1 MGSRENEGGVPMD
14 KETAIAR
21 VKQYA
26 AVVRQDFPVK
36 KVILYGSHARGKARG
51 DSDIDVVI
59 VVPRVEGDLSLLE
72 AKLFKLRRD
81 IEPMIETVLL
91 EEDNDPS
98 GFLAEIMKTGEII
111 YSGD

>member
-1 MGSRENEGGVPMD
+1 MD

-26 AVVRQDFPVK
+26 DAVRKSFPVK

-51 DSDIDVVI
+51 HSDIDVA
-59 VVPRVEGDLSLLE
+59 VVVRKVGGDFLISE
-72 AKLFKLRRD
+72 RKLFKLRRD
-81 IEPMIETVLL
+81 IEPMIEPVLL

-98 GFLAEIMKTGEII
+98 GFLAEILKTGEVI
-111 YSGD
+111 YSAD

>member
-1 MGSRENEGGVPMD
+1 MD

-26 AVVRQDFPVK
+26 AVVRKTFPVK

-51 DSDIDVVI
+51 DSDIDVA
-59 VVPRVEGDLSLLE
+59 VVVRRVEGDLLLLKT
-72 AKLFKLRRD
+72 KLFKLRRD
-81 IEPMIETVLL
+81 IEPMIEPILL

-98 GFLAEIMKTGEII
+98 GFLAEILKTGEVI
-111 YSGD
+111 YSAD

>member
-1 MGSRENEGGVPMD
+1 MD

-26 AVVRQDFPVK
+26 DAVRKSFPVK

-51 DSDIDVVI
+51 HSDIDVA
-59 VVPRVEGDLSLLE
+59 VVVRKVEGDLLISE
-72 AKLFKLRRD
+72 RKLFKLRRD
-81 IEPMIETVLL
+81 IEPMIEPVLL

-98 GFLAEIMKTGEII
+98 GFLAEILKTGEVI
-111 YSGD
+111 YSAD

>member
-1 MGSRENEGGVPMD
+1 MD

-26 AVVRQDFPVK
+26 ALVKQNFPVK

-51 DSDIDVVI
+51 DSDIDVA
-59 VVPRVEGDLSLLE
+59 VVVRRVEGDLLLSE
-72 AKLFKLRRD
+72 KELFRLRRD
-81 IEPMIETVLL
+81 IEPMIEPVLL

-98 GFLAEIMKTGEII
+98 GFLAEILKTGEVI
-111 YSGD
+111 YSAD

>member
-1 MGSRENEGGVPMD
+1 MD

-26 AVVRQDFPVK
+26 DAVRKSFPVK

-51 DSDIDVVI
+51 HSDIDLAVV
-59 VVPRVEGDLSLLE
+59 VRKVEGDFLIFE
-72 AKLFKLRRD
+72 RKLFKLRRD
-81 IEPMIETVLL
+81 IEPMIEPVLL

-98 GFLAEIMKTGEII
+98 GFLAEILKTGEVI
-111 YSGD
+111 YSAD

>member
-1 MGSRENEGGVPMD
+1 MD

-26 AVVRQDFPVK
+26 DAVRKSFPVK

-51 DSDIDVVI
+51 HSDIDLAVV
-59 VVPRVEGDLSLLE
+59 VRKVEGDFLISE
-72 AKLFKLRRD
+72 RKLFKLRRD
-81 IEPMIETVLL
+81 IEPMIEPVLL

-98 GFLAEIMKTGEII
+98 GFLAEILKTGEVI
-111 YSGD
+111 YSAD

>member
-1 MGSRENEGGVPMD
+1 MD

-26 AVVRQDFPVK
+26 DAVRKSFPVK

-51 DSDIDVVI
+51 DSDIDVA
-59 VVPRVEGDLSLLE
+59 VVVRKVEGDLLLSE
-72 AKLFKLRRD
+72 RKLYRLRRD
-81 IEPMIETVLL
+81 IEPMIEPVLL

-98 GFLAEIMKTGEII
+98 GFLAEILKTGEVI
-111 YSGD
+111 YSAD

>member
-1 MGSRENEGGVPMD
+1 MD

-26 AVVRQDFPVK
+26 DAVRKSFPVK

-51 DSDIDVVI
+51 HSDIDVA
-59 VVPRVEGDLSLLE
+59 VVVRKVEGDFLISE
-72 AKLFKLRRD
+72 RKLFKLRRD
-81 IEPMIETVLL
+81 IEPMIEPVLL

-98 GFLAEIMKTGEII
+98 GFLAEILKTGEVI
-111 YSGD
+111 YSAD

>member
-1 MGSRENEGGVPMD
+1 MD

-26 AVVRQDFPVK
+26 AVVRQNFPVK
-36 KVILYGSHARGKARG
+36 KVILYGSHAKGKARG
-51 DSDIDVVI
+51 HSDIDVAI
-59 VVPRVEGDLSLLE
+59 VVRRVEGDLLLSN
-72 AKLFKLRRD
+72 ALLFKLRRD
-81 IEPMIETVLL
+81 IDPMIEPVLL

-111 YSGD
+111 YSVD

>member
-1 MGSRENEGGVPMD
+1 MIFGVTGAMD

-26 AVVRQDFPVK
+26 AVVRQKFPVK

-51 DSDIDVVI
+51 DSDIDVAI
-59 VVPRVEGDLSLLE
+59 VVRRIEGDLLLSE
-72 AKLFKLRRD
+72 RKLFKLRRD
-81 IEPMIETVLL
+81 IEPMIEPVLL

-98 GFLAEIMKTGEII
+98 GFLAEILRTGEII
-111 YSGD
+111 YSDD

>member
-1 MGSRENEGGVPMD
+1 MD

-26 AVVRQDFPVK
+26 DAVRKSFPVK

-51 DSDIDVVI
+51 HSDIDVA
-59 VVPRVEGDLSLLE
+59 VVVRKVEGDLLLSE
-72 AKLFKLRRD
+72 RKLFRLRRD
-81 IEPMIETVLL
+81 IEPMIEPVLL

-98 GFLAEIMKTGEII
+98 GFLAEILKTGEII
-111 YSGD
+111 YSAD

>member
-1 MGSRENEGGVPMD
+1 MD

-26 AVVRQDFPVK
+26 AVVSQNFAVK

-51 DSDIDVVI
+51 DSDIDVA
-59 VVPRVEGDLSLLE
+59 VVVSRIEGDLLLSE
-72 AKLFKLRRD
+72 QKLFRLRRD
-81 IEPMIETVLL
+81 IDPMIEPVLL

-98 GFLAEIMKTGEII
+98 GFLAEILKKGEII
-111 YSGD
+111 YSAD

>member
-1 MGSRENEGGVPMD
+1 MD

-26 AVVRQDFPVK
+26 DAVRKSFPVK

-51 DSDIDVVI
+51 HSDIDVA
-59 VVPRVEGDLSLLE
+59 VVVRKVEGDFLIFE
-72 AKLFKLRRD
+72 RKLFKLRRD
-81 IEPMIETVLL
+81 IEPMIEPVLL

-98 GFLAEIMKTGEII
+98 GFLAEILKTGEVI
-111 YSGD
+111 YSAD

>member
-1 MGSRENEGGVPMD
+1 MD

-26 AVVRQDFPVK
+26 AVVRRNFPVQ

-51 DSDIDVVI
+51 DSDIDVA
-59 VVPRVEGDLSLLE
+59 VVVRRVEGDLLLLE
-72 AKLFKLRRD
+72 TKLFKLRRD
-81 IEPMIETVLL
+81 IEPMIEPVLL

-98 GFLAEIMKTGEII
+98 GFLAEILKTGEVI
-111 YSGD
+111 YSAD